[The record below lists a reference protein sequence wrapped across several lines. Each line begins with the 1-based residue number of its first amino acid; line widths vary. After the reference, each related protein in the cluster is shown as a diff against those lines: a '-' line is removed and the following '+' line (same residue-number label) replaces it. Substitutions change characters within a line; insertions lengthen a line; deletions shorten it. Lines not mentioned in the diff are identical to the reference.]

1 MILAGGRVGAD
12 LLCDTLVGVTEPVAD
27 DLAVDAQVA
36 SEGGISVAHIVQ
48 PDASLRETTF

>member
-1 MILAGGRVGAD
+1 LAGGRVGVD

-27 DLAVDAQVA
+27 DLAVDAQGA